1 MNNTIR
7 KLMRRRNRVYKQYKK
22 NKSNNLYDKFTKL
35 RNEVVSNLRKA
46 KNEYV
51 SSLAKKLKTPNLS
64 SKDYWKT
71 LKSFIKPSQ
80 TSSIPPLYNNNE
92 YIGDTDEKANL
103 LNTFFAEQSFL
114 DDHLATLPAFINHN
128 GPTLDSISFCQLKLK
143 TF

>member
-7 KLMRRRNRVYKQYKK
+7 KLMRKRNRVYKQYKK
-22 NKSNNLYDKFTKL
+22 NKSNNLYDKFKKL
-35 RNEVVSNLRKA
+35 RNEVVSNLRKS

-51 SSLAKKLKTPNLS
+51 SSLANKLKTPNLS

-80 TSSIPPLYNNNE
+80 TSSIPQLYHNNE

-103 LNTFFAEQSFL
+103 LNNFFAEQSVL
-114 DDHLATLPAFINHN
+114 DDHLATLPAFFNHN
-128 GPTLDSISFCQLKLK
+128 GPTLDYYLFAN
-143 TF
+143 